1 MPLICTISIE
11 NTIKYTL
18 SPTWMIVTILIM
30 TARTALINA
39 PVLELYDMPNGGGS
53 DKNLKKDIHSIR
65 SGLQYVLALRP
76 VSWRWKSAKLNKK
89 VEHGFVAQ
97 EVEEILPELVYSD
110 KWEDGTERKFLST
123 KEMIPY
129 LVAAVQEQ
137 QKQIDVLRKEL
148 SKKNSR

>member
-1 MPLICTISIE
+1 
-11 NTIKYTL
+11 
-18 SPTWMIVTILIM
+18 MIATILIM
-30 TARTALINA
+30 TARSALINA
-39 PVLELYDMPNGGGS
+39 SVLELYDMPNGGGS

-76 VSWRWKSAKLNKK
+76 VSWHWKSAKLNKK
-89 VEHGFVAQ
+89 IEHGFVAQ
-97 EVEEILPELVYSD
+97 EVEKILPELVYSD

-137 QKQIDVLRKEL
+137 QKQINALRKEL
-148 SKKNSR
+148 AKKNSR

>member
-1 MPLICTISIE
+1 
-11 NTIKYTL
+11 
-18 SPTWMIVTILIM
+18 M
-30 TARTALINA
+30 TARSALINA
-39 PVLELYDMPNGGGS
+39 SVLELYDMPNGGGS

-76 VSWRWKSAKLNKK
+76 VSWHWKSAKLNKK
-89 VEHGFVAQ
+89 IEHGFVAQ
-97 EVEEILPELVYSD
+97 EVEKILPELVYSD

-137 QKQIDVLRKEL
+137 QKQINALRKEL
-148 SKKNSR
+148 AKKNSR